1 MWEASDYWNSKP
13 KRITDLN
20 FRNLAN
26 NRTRVVSEIQKI
38 PQK

>member
-13 KRITDLN
+13 KRITDVN
-20 FRNLAN
+20 FRNLA